1 MRFQNLILDILRV
14 LPKKLIQYIAGPP
27 ITIDG
32 NTLDPNM
39 QIITKLISQEQQK
52 ILVSPEELRRAT
64 KKLDEIA
71 IRNIPGITIK
81 DEEIVGSIGKMK
93 IRTYQ
98 KDMGQ
103 ENAPAILFFHQGY
116 SR

>member
-27 ITIDG
+27 IIIDG

-64 KKLDEIA
+64 KK
-71 IRNIPGITIK
+71 
-81 DEEIVGSIGKMK
+81 IGPNS
-93 IRTYQ
+93 Y
-98 KDMGQ
+98 
-103 ENAPAILFFHQGY
+103 
-116 SR
+116 